1 VTYQFQDRVWV
12 RNFPK
17 SSAPHQFTAKLG
29 KKWRGPYRIVR
40 RLGPINYQVVLE
52 SSGEDVKN
60 VHVCNLKLCYP
71 TAEEVERKEHQ
82 KLLEIFQDTSD
93 EEEFLGF

>member
-1 VTYQFQDRVWV
+1 VGKE
-12 RNFPK
+12 FPQVK
-17 SSAPHQFTAKLG
+17 CPPHQFTAKLG
-29 KKWRGPYRIVR
+29 KKWRGPYRIVH
-40 RLGPINYQVVLE
+40 RLGPVNYQVVLE